1 MTSCLQVAVGVLLAE
16 ERGNDE
22 VVEMPYEA
30 LRKLRPTEICSEAK
44 GATWLFHKK
53 RQSSRTG
60 HSPEGTYTLA
70 LRDVA

>member
-1 MTSCLQVAVGVLLAE
+1 MTSCLQVAVGVFLAE

-30 LRKLRPTEICSEAK
+30 LRKLRPVEI
-44 GATWLFHKK
+44 WLSHKK

-60 HSPEGTYTLA
+60 HSPEGTYTPA